1 VPIEN
6 WIPWGDF
13 DLDDVRL
20 GVELGFSEAAAL
32 LTLSHLSSVGGITAD
47 SLPFFLVTL
56 FSVRMCMNYT
66 LLELCERSPLDY
78 YPWMLMCTCVH
89 TQARTPMNTEA
100 RGHCLVYITL
110 FCLLP

>member
-1 VPIEN
+1 MPIEN

-47 SLPFFLVTL
+47 SLPFLGL
-56 FSVRMCMNYT
+56 PAMKAR
-66 LLELCERSPLDY
+66 LLLLHLCTEPQAFRSMSLSY
-78 YPWMLMCTCVH
+78 L
-89 TQARTPMNTEA
+89 
-100 RGHCLVYITL
+100 
-110 FCLLP
+110 